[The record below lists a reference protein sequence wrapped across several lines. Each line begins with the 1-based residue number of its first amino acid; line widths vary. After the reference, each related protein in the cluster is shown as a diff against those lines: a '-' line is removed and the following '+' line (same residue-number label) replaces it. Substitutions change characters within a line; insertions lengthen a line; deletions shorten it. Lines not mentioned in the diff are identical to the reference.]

1 MKPLPTIHLPPP
13 PERIAVIA
21 DVHGNAD
28 ALRAVLADI
37 ATRDV
42 GLIVNLGDHLS
53 GPLAAS
59 ETANILMMTP
69 AMVCIRG
76 NHDRALLETPCAAM
90 GASDAHADAQIDDT
104 VRRWLATQP
113 VTAWLRANVFL
124 CHATAFRDDD
134 YLMLEAAPG
143 RARRRDDS
151 GVAERLAGI
160 EAALI
165 LCGHTHVP
173 EVRALPDGRLVV
185 NPGSVGC
192 PAYADD
198 TPVRHVVET
207 GSPAARYAVLEREAG
222 GWHCDLLQ
230 VDYDPSDMAELARAA
245 NRTDWAHALMTG
257 RVDT

>member
-1 MKPLPTIHLPPP
+1 MKPLPTTHLPPSLD
-13 PERIAVIA
+13 RIAVIA

-37 ATRDV
+37 AARDV
-42 GLIVNLGDHLS
+42 GLIINLGDHLS
-53 GPLAAS
+53 GPLAAA
-59 ETANILMMTP
+59 ETAKILMMTP
-69 AMVCIRG
+69 AMVCVRG
-76 NHDRALLETPCAAM
+76 NHDRALLETPRAAM
-90 GASDAHADAQIDDT
+90 GASDAHADAQIDDA

-113 VTAWLRANVFL
+113 VTAWLGANVFL

-134 YLMLEAAPG
+134 YLMLEAVPG

-160 EAALI
+160 DAALI
-165 LCGHTHVP
+165 LCGHTHMP

-198 TPVRHVVET
+198 TPVPHVVES
-207 GSPAARYAVLEREAG
+207 GSPAARYAVMERVAE
-222 GWHCDLLQ
+222 GWRVDLRA
-230 VDYDPSDMAELARAA
+230 VAYDPSHMAQLARAA
-245 NRTDWAHALMTG
+245 NRPDWAQALMTG
-257 RVDT
+257 RMTD